1 MYKVSKTGSKD
12 VLQTT
17 KELTYRGDGFPEKK
31 STFENQIFL
40 LFLSYI
46 FLNFSNLHLEN

>member
-40 LFLSYI
+40 LFSI
-46 FLNFSNLHLEN
+46 VHISKFFEFAS

>member
-31 STFENQIFL
+31 KHF
-40 LFLSYI
+40 
-46 FLNFSNLHLEN
+46 

>member
-17 KELTYRGDGFPEKK
+17 KELTYRGDGFPGKI
-31 STFENQIFL
+31 TFENQSFL
-40 LFLSYI
+40 F
-46 FLNFSNLHLEN
+46 FSIEHIPKSFKFAF